1 MKKKKLKKIETRGG
15 NIRLAKI
22 TLSGGRDVA
31 GSCST
36 YLSTRSHNEYRLPI
50 IYGGDVARETV
61 AGGSKRRARVHSC
74 GAICARPRDP
84 STGAA
89 AAAAGDV
96 DVRRPPRLLAATAT
110 AARGIHI
117 IITDVTGDC
126 APENRFRPRPAADR
140 PARRRIARA
149 AEKPRPTDTR
159 LRLWPRA
166 PPRYP
171 HTRTAAAH
179 ARAPRTH
186 ARTTR
191 PPLPR
196 AAELYRPMTAG
207 CFPEK
212 SLRAQCHKARR
223 GATSPPFSRY
233 LVCSNTIALAL

>member
-1 MKKKKLKKIETRGG
+1 MKKKKLKKSKREEEISVWRKSPYPEDETWPGAAHR
-15 NIRLAKI
+15 
-22 TLSGGRDVA
+22 
-31 GSCST
+31 T
-36 YLSTRSHNEYRLPI
+36 YLPAAVTMNTVYLL
-50 IYGGDVARETV
+50 YGGDVARETV

-89 AAAAGDV
+89 AAGDV

-110 AARGIHI
+110 AARGIHII

-233 LVCSNTIALAL
+233 LVCSNTVALTL